1 MNKNK
6 KSNRLISEGSPYL
19 LQHAYNPVDW
29 YTWSEEAFQAAKQLN
44 KPIIV
49 SIGYSACHWCH
60 VMEHESF
67 ENDAIAAVMNEHFI
81 SIKIDREERP
91 DVDQIYMDALHAMG
105 LRGGWPLNVFLTPDG
120 QPFYGGTYFPPQHWK
135 NLLLQISNAYETNY
149 DELITSAQQFTEAI
163 QKSDVH
169 KYRLTQTN
177 VSFSTEE
184 IKMAFHQI
192 APQFDKTFGGLN
204 KAPKFPMPS
213 IYHYLLRDYKWFNRK
228 ESLEQVELTLQ
239 KMAMGGIYD
248 SIAGGFARYSV
259 DGEWFA
265 PHFEKMLYDNAQL
278 LSLYS
283 EVYLI
288 TKNPFYKD
296 IILETTQW
304 IKNEMLAATGGVM
317 SALDADSEGVE
328 GKFYC
333 WTYNELVDHF
343 YDDFELLC
351 DYYSIVPEGNWEH
364 GMNILYRKMSDEVFA
379 QKHSITIE
387 QLKSYVKKWKSILFV
402 LREPKER
409 PGLDDKIIVSW
420 NGMLIKGMV
429 DAFHATQEKYIYDMA
444 IQLGEF
450 ILQLMDV
457 NGKLVHSI
465 AKGKVNN
472 IALLEDYA
480 YVIQGFLALYEITQN
495 EQWIIEA
502 TELCNQAVDLF
513 FDETEGMFFYTSA
526 QSDLIARKKEIFDN
540 VIPASNSSMARNLY
554 ALGKILS
561 FDEWLDL
568 SQSMASRMYK
578 AFLVDPSY
586 LSNWGCLI
594 FDLSQPTAEIMM
606 VGNEVITDVLKCYT
620 YYYPNKIIC
629 TKTNELSNIPM
640 LQDKPLKV
648 STTHYYW
655 CENKTCG
662 LPMTN
667 ISDILSKFE

>member
-6 KSNRLISEGSPYL
+6 KSNRLLAEGSPYL

-29 YTWSEEAFQAAKQLN
+29 YTWGEEAFQAAKQLN
-44 KPIIV
+44 KPILV

-67 ENDAIAAVMNEHFI
+67 ENEAIAAVMNEHFI

-120 QPFYGGTYFPPQHWK
+120 KPFYGGTYFPPQHWN
-135 NLLLQISNAYETNY
+135 NLLLQIANAFKTNY
-149 DELITSAQQFTEAI
+149 DELIKSAQQFTDAI
-163 QKSDVH
+163 QMSDVR
-169 KYRLTQTN
+169 KYHLTQTN
-177 VSFSTEE
+177 VVFNKEE
-184 IKMAFHQI
+184 IKMAFNQI
-192 APQFDKTFGGLN
+192 QTQFDKEFGGLN

-213 IYHYLLRDYKWFNRK
+213 IYHYLLRDYKLFNRK

-283 EVYLI
+283 EAYLI
-288 TKNPFYKD
+288 TKNPLYREV
-296 IILETTQW
+296 ILETAQW
-304 IKNEMLAATGGVM
+304 VRNEMLSPTGGVM

-343 YDDFELLC
+343 EDDFELLC

-364 GMNILYRKMSDEVFA
+364 GMNILYRKSTDEQFA
-379 QKHSITIE
+379 KIHSLSIE
-387 QLKSYVKKWKSILFV
+387 DLQTYVKKWKSILFV

-420 NGMLIKGMV
+420 NGMLIRGLV
-429 DAFHATQEKYIYDMA
+429 DAFHATQEKYIHDLSVH
-444 IQLGEF
+444 LGEY
-450 ILQLMDV
+450 ILQVMDA

-465 AKGKVNN
+465 AKGKTNN
-472 IALLEDYA
+472 VALLEDYA

-495 EQWIIEA
+495 EQWVIES

-513 FDETEGMFFYTSA
+513 FDETEGMFFYTS
-526 QSDLIARKKEIFDN
+526 SESELIARKKEIFDN
-540 VIPASNSSMARNLY
+540 VIPASNSCMARNIY
-554 ALGKILS
+554 TLGKILS

-568 SQSMASRMYK
+568 SSSMASRMYK

-594 FDLSQPTAEIMM
+594 LDMSHPTAEIMV
-606 VGNEVITDVLKCYT
+606 VGEKVLPDVSKCYT
-620 YYYPNKIIC
+620 YYYPNKIVC
-629 TKTNELSNIPM
+629 SKTKEASNIPM

-648 STTHYYW
+648 NQTKYYW

-662 LPMTN
+662 LPMVD